1 MYGHSA
7 VVFGVGYRGLKILIL
22 FGGSESVFKDVLSE
36 TTTLLLSKYIEMVV
50 MVCLEVSTLSVLQ
63 MREEG
68 VWRWKEW

>member
-50 MVCLEVSTLSVLQ
+50 MVS
-63 MREEG
+63 
-68 VWRWKEW
+68 